1 MNQIK
6 KAIEALGGV
15 SATALILGVKPPTV
29 SEWVR
34 GIRPIPSEKCVAIE
48 RALNGRVSRT
58 QLYSGDARA
67 LWPEL
72 FVSKTTTE
80 ATQ

>member
-6 KAIEALGGV
+6 KAIEALGGI
-15 SATALILGVKPPTV
+15 SATAAVLGVKPPTV

-34 GIRPIPSEKCVAIE
+34 GKRPIPSEKCVAIE

-72 FVSKTTTE
+72 FVGV
-80 ATQ
+80 AAA